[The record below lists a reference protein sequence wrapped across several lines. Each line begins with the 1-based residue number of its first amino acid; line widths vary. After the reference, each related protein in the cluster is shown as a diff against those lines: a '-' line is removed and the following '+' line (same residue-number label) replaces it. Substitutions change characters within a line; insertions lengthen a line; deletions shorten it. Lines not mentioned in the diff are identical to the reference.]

1 MNVEMSDS
9 EKQEYQKK
17 KKNGIILGA
26 FCGVMILL
34 FIFPWGLMTESQVE
48 QKVISDSIKQYNIA
62 MRTENYMDAYV
73 QAGIITAAHLQAED
87 EAGYLKWKQ
96 VEKKLAKKLGMSF

>member
-1 MNVEMSDS
+1 MNVEMSES

-17 KKNGIILGA
+17 KNKGIMIGA
-26 FCGVMILL
+26 LCGVMLLL
-34 FIFPWGLMTESQVE
+34 FIFPWGLESGIE
-48 QKVISDSIKQYNIA
+48 RKVIDDSIRQFNIA

-87 EAGYLKWKQ
+87 EVGYLKWKE
-96 VEKKLAKKLGMSF
+96 VEKKLERKLGMNY